1 MGGSKTNITQAPTLT
16 PQQQALLELMLR
28 GTTNAMQGQ
37 VLGEPWRGPSWDSY
51 SPITWNSQ
59 AQGSGDISGTNGRGR
74 GDRGGDGGG
83 KVSEQSA
90 MSAILRPQGVPS
102 APTAGGQ
109 PTPRSLLTPFGWNA
123 YGVRDNYTTPFVNP
137 FRRNIGG

>member
-51 SPITWNSQ
+51 SPITWDSS
-59 AQGSGDISGTNGRGR
+59 AQGSGDMGDTRGR
-74 GDRGGDGGG
+74 GDKAGDRGGSGR
-83 KVSEQSA
+83 VSA
-90 MSAILRPQGVPS
+90 MSTILRPQGVPS

-109 PTPRSLLTPFGWNA
+109 PTPRSFLTPFGWNA
-123 YGVRDNYTTPFVNP
+123 YGARDNYTTPFVNP